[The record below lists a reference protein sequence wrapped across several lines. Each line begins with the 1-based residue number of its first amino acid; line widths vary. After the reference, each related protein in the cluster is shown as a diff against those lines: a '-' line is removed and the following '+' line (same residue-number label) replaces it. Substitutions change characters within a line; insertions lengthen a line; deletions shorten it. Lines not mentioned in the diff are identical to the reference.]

1 MIKQKLSK
9 RQSAIQE
16 LIKANP
22 IEDQGMLIELLEK
35 QYGISTNQAAIS
47 RDLRD
52 LNIYKRA
59 RGQTMVYEISGV
71 DAVTEMLHYAV
82 LSAQHNEAT
91 IIIKTMPGTANFV
104 GEFLDTQQD
113 LPILGT
119 LAGDN
124 TVFVA
129 PLSTKNIEEVF
140 KKLSQRLKIKE

>member
-1 MIKQKLSK
+1 
-9 RQSAIQE
+9 
-16 LIKANP
+16 
-22 IEDQGMLIELLEK
+22 MLIELLEK
-35 QYGISTNQAAIS
+35 KYGISTNQAAIS

-59 RGQTMVYEISGV
+59 RGHAMVYETSGV

-82 LSAQHNEAT
+82 LSAQHNEAI

-113 LPILGT
+113 LNFLGT

-124 TVFVA
+124 TVFIA
-129 PLSTKNIEEVF
+129 PFSTKNIEEVF
-140 KKLSQRLKIKE
+140 QKISQRLKIKE